1 MHPTLPQP
9 AAELTAAAV
18 VLLSVAVEQQAAA
31 DVQMSEPFAEPAA
44 LPSCAGLWVG
54 SWRRQ
59 RSSALA
65 TAATPE
71 AFRHSG
77 PTAHSAAGPSKANM
91 QDTQVQATLARSVP
105 GLVTLAATKPT
116 ETKAC
121 IYVRLSHLRV
131 GTEHQIHCQD
141 PA

>member
-1 MHPTLPQP
+1 
-9 AAELTAAAV
+9 

-65 TAATPE
+65 TAATL
-71 AFRHSG
+71 FRHGG
-77 PTAHSAAGPSKANM
+77 PTAHTAAGPSKANM
-91 QDTQVQATLARSVP
+91 QDTQLQATLARSVP

-121 IYVRLSHLRV
+121 IYVRL
-131 GTEHQIHCQD
+131 
-141 PA
+141 